1 MTAPSSAPV
10 FPVPPPVVVQFPR
23 RRIGVPPIPESAVK
37 VVDDRPNLHD
47 ACALLRS
54 AEVLRELATQL
65 PSNRASEA
73 LTQVA
78 AIMHA
83 HAWGDGAEVVR
94 LVNVM
99 GRW

>member
-1 MTAPSSAPV
+1 MTPTSTPV
-10 FPVPPPVVVQFPR
+10 RPVPPPVVVQFPR
-23 RRIGVPPIPESAVK
+23 RRIGVPPIPSNTIR
-37 VVDDRPNLHD
+37 VVDERVNLHD

-54 AEVLRELATQL
+54 AEVLRDLATQL
-65 PSNRASEA
+65 PGNRTSET
-73 LTQVA
+73 LNQVA

-94 LVNVM
+94 LVNLM